1 MPGCITG
8 TVLSVLLLRYLIPEL
23 VGRQY
28 LNGYGGAEELQIFSD
43 GNLVVSGS
51 LHVTGNSGCIGTGD
65 QADGKQNLYRGE
77 CITRSRPEERKG
89 IVEGQTWEMAL

>member
-28 LNGYGGAEELQIFSD
+28 LNGYGGAEELQIFRMEILLLAVAFTL
-43 GNLVVSGS
+43 LVI
-51 LHVTGNSGCIGTGD
+51 LGCIGTGD
-65 QADGKQNLYRGE
+65 QADGKQNLYRGNALHGAD
-77 CITRSRPEERKG
+77 RKK
-89 IVEGQTWEMAL
+89 EKAS